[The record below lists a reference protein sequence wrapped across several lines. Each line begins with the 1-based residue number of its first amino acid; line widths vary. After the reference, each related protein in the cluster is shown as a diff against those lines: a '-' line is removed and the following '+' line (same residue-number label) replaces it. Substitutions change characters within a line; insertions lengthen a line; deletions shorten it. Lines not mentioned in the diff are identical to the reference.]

1 MRMICGLAA
10 MSLLAWG
17 QDNAKVVGKLI
28 QLKYVDASR
37 ANNLA
42 AVFVDGHG
50 LSLQADD
57 YMHYIAVRG
66 AEEKVAAFEEAV
78 KKIDVP
84 PLDFELTVYLI
95 STTAQAGDQSPEALA
110 STAKQL
116 HGVFAYKG
124 YQLLDSFVLRGRDG
138 QNSGSAEGTLKNATY
153 TFRYNRASVHDGTP
167 RIVNLQSLNLQV
179 RTPSGYHDEKGNIQ
193 YKSTGLS
200 SDIDIRDG
208 QKVVVGKSDINNG
221 ENPLI
226 LVVTAKVE

>member
-1 MRMICGLAA
+1 MRIICGLAA
-10 MSLLAWG
+10 VSLLAWG
-17 QDNAKVVGKLI
+17 QDNGKVVGKLI

-42 AVFVDGHG
+42 AVFVDARG
-50 LSLQADD
+50 LGLQADD
-57 YMHYIAVRG
+57 YLHFIAVRG
-66 AEEKVAAFEEAV
+66 TEEKVAAFEEAV

-95 STTAQAGDQSPEALA
+95 STTAQAGDQLPEALA

-138 QNSGSAEGTLKNATY
+138 QNSGSAEGTLKNAAY

-167 RIVNLQSLNLQV
+167 RIVNLQILNLQI

-193 YKSTGLS
+193 YKSTGLN